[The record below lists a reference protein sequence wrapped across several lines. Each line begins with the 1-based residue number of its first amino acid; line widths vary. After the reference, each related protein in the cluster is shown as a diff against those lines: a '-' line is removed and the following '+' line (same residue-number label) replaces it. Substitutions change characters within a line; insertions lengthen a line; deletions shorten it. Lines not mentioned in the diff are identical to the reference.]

1 MAVPSE
7 AVNED
12 GGINWDC
19 PCLDSMRETPCFDAL
34 RASLTCVHEYELAHP
49 EDASLRRGGS
59 GDDDDDDEDD
69 EGARQAQIEADMRKY
84 NACADAMDEFQ
95 ACMAQNWEYYAAAWT
110 DDDDDNDDDDVIDDE
125 GMTEDV
131 IEDEKKDKDQE
142 DGVEHASK
150 A

>member
-49 EDASLRRGGS
+49 EDA
-59 GDDDDDDEDD
+59 
-69 EGARQAQIEADMRKY
+69 
-84 NACADAMDEFQ
+84 
-95 ACMAQNWEYYAAAWT
+95 MAQNWEYYAAAWT
-110 DDDDDNDDDDVIDDE
+110 DDDDDNDDDDVIDDDDDNDDDDVIDDE

-131 IEDEKKDKDQE
+131 IEDVQARLEMRMAVPDP
-142 DGVEHASK
+142 GRRIVHGAY
-150 A
+150 AA